1 MVQDAIDHSRIP
13 KEIGRSITRDYDVPK
28 IHRMA
33 LKLRE
38 EIEAALWPYIDRET
52 CLVADLADIE
62 KTPVIYNTLTRQVYQ
77 DGEWK
82 DHPLDLRGTLLIYR
96 KQEDAV
102 LPGAALLQKGEQTL

>member
-1 MVQDAIDHSRIP
+1 M
-13 KEIGRSITRDYDVPK
+13 E
-28 IHRMA
+28 

-77 DGEWK
+77 DGGWI
-82 DHPLDLRGTLLIYR
+82 DQPLDLRGTLLIYR

-102 LPGAALLQKGEQTL
+102 LPGAALLQKGEQ

>member
-1 MVQDAIDHSRIP
+1 
-13 KEIGRSITRDYDVPK
+13 
-28 IHRMA
+28 MA

-62 KTPVIYNTLTRQVYQ
+62 KTPVIYNTLTRQIYQ
-77 DGEWK
+77 DGGWI
-82 DHPLDLRGTLLIYR
+82 DQPLDLQGTLLIYR

-102 LPGAALLQKGEQTL
+102 PPGAALLQKGEQ

>member
-1 MVQDAIDHSRIP
+1 MS
-13 KEIGRSITRDYDVPK
+13 K

-38 EIEAALWPYIDRET
+38 EIEAALWLYIDRET

-62 KTPVIYNTLTRQVYQ
+62 KTPVIYNTLTRQIYQ
-77 DGEWK
+77 DGGWI
-82 DHPLDLRGTLLIYR
+82 DQPLDLRGTLLIYR

-102 LPGAALLQKGEQTL
+102 LPGAALLQKGEQ

>member
-1 MVQDAIDHSRIP
+1 MSRPPWCRIAIDHSRIP

-38 EIEAALWPYIDRET
+38 EIETALWPYIDRET

-62 KTPVIYNTLTRQVYQ
+62 KRRSSIIP
-77 DGEWK
+77 
-82 DHPLDLRGTLLIYR
+82 
-96 KQEDAV
+96 
-102 LPGAALLQKGEQTL
+102 